1 MVTKTS
7 VISVL
12 VTEIQPAQ
20 VFGLRESCDPTD
32 VGSLDPRHKGEDD
45 GEWGP
50 LSSNHR
56 LQGLSAGC
64 LAGEHGEGLN
74 YEGVFSGRGSRYIP
88 GMETSDT
95 GHFSSIIT
103 TTFPELASS
112 RFELATAGWDSVAVD
127 VDDRLIF
134 KFPRHAVAEKAL
146 LREAQ
151 LLAVIRPQI
160 SMPVPDLRIVRGPPL
175 FSVHEKLKGVHLV
188 TADYDRLPEV
198 ARQRL
203 GEMLGRFYAELQ
215 RLDQAEMLAAGAG
228 PVGPW
233 QTADA
238 MRERALPLLTADTRQ
253 RAAAAIDAFEQLPP
267 DPYGTTYSFFD
278 GHGWNMAFDH
288 AAERLTGMYDF
299 ADSGFAPVH
308 QEFIYARFVS
318 PDLTERII
326 ASYETLT
333 GRMIDRQRVDILT
346 AAHRLSELAEL
357 TDNSEH
363 VRIMIDS
370 VESWAR
376 TTVL

>member
-1 MVTKTS
+1 
-7 VISVL
+7 
-12 VTEIQPAQ
+12 
-20 VFGLRESCDPTD
+20 
-32 VGSLDPRHKGEDD
+32 
-45 GEWGP
+45 
-50 LSSNHR
+50 
-56 LQGLSAGC
+56 
-64 LAGEHGEGLN
+64 
-74 YEGVFSGRGSRYIP
+74 
-88 GMETSDT
+88 METLELA
-95 GHFSSIIT
+95 HCRAAIT
-103 TTFPELASS
+103 AAFPELATS

-203 GEMLGRFYAELQ
+203 GERLGRFYAELHG
-215 RLDQAEMLAAGAG
+215 LDEAKMLAAGAG
-228 PVGPW
+228 PVAPW
-233 QTADA
+233 QPVSA
-238 MRERALPLLTADTRQ
+238 MRERALPMLTADIRQ
-253 RAAAAIDAFEQLPP
+253 KAVAAIDAFEQLPP
-267 DPYGTTYSFFD
+267 DPYGSTYGFFD

-288 AAERLTGMYDF
+288 ANQHLTGMYDF

-333 GRMIDRQRVDILT
+333 GRTIDRQRVDILT

-357 TDNSEH
+357 ADNPEH
-363 VRIMIDS
+363 VRIMVES
-370 VESWAR
+370 VENWAR
-376 TTVL
+376 MAVL

>member
-1 MVTKTS
+1 VAAAILKTMK
-7 VISVL
+7 
-12 VTEIQPAQ
+12 TPEK
-20 VFGLRESCDPTD
+20 D
-32 VGSLDPRHKGEDD
+32 
-45 GEWGP
+45 
-50 LSSNHR
+50 
-56 LQGLSAGC
+56 
-64 LAGEHGEGLN
+64 
-74 YEGVFSGRGSRYIP
+74 
-88 GMETSDT
+88 
-95 GHFSSIIT
+95 HFRNIIA
-103 TTFPELASS
+103 TTFPELATS
-112 RFELATAGWDSVAVD
+112 RFELETAGWDSVAVD

-134 KFPRHAVAEKAL
+134 KFPRHAVAEQAL

-151 LLAVIRPQI
+151 LLTLIRPQI
-160 SMPVPDLRIVRGPPL
+160 AMPVPDLRIVSGPPL

-188 TADYDRLPEV
+188 TDDYDRLPEA

-203 GEMLGRFYAELQ
+203 GEMLGRFYAELH
-215 RLDQAEMLAAGAG
+215 RLDQAEMMNAGAG
-228 PVGPW
+228 PVAPW

-238 MRERALPLLTADTRQ
+238 MRDRALPMLTADIRKK
-253 RAAAAIDAFEQLPP
+253 AAAAIDAFEQLPP
-267 DPYGTTYSFFD
+267 DPYGKTYGFFD

-326 ASYETLT
+326 ASYETLA
-333 GRMIDRQRVDILT
+333 GRAIDRQRVEILT

-357 TDNSEH
+357 ADNPEH

-376 TTVL
+376 TAVL

>member
-1 MVTKTS
+1 LKTK
-7 VISVL
+7 
-12 VTEIQPAQ
+12 
-20 VFGLRESCDPTD
+20 G
-32 VGSLDPRHKGEDD
+32 GS
-45 GEWGP
+45 P
-50 LSSNHR
+50 L
-56 LQGLSAGC
+56 QYET
-64 LAGEHGEGLN
+64 LAGEHGG
-74 YEGVFSGRGSRYIP
+74 GFVFWRVFSGRGSRYIP
-88 GMETSDT
+88 DMTAFDT
-95 GHFSSIIT
+95 DHFRNIIT
-103 TTFPELASS
+103 TTFPELATS

-160 SMPVPDLRIVRGPPL
+160 SMPVPDLRIEQGPPL

-203 GEMLGRFYAELQ
+203 GERLGRFYAELH
-215 RLDQAEMLAAGAG
+215 RLDQAEMMGAGAG

-233 QTADA
+233 QPVAA
-238 MRERALPLLTADTRQ
+238 MRERALPMLTADTQ
-253 RAAAAIDAFEQLPP
+253 EKAAAAIDAFEQLPP
-267 DPYGTTYSFFD
+267 DPYGSTYGFFD

-288 AAERLTGMYDF
+288 VNQQLSGMYDF

-308 QEFIYARFVS
+308 QEFIYASFVS
-318 PDLTERII
+318 PNLTERII
-326 ASYETLT
+326 ASYEAVT
-333 GRMIDRQRVDILT
+333 GRTIDRWRVDILT

-357 TDNSEH
+357 ADNPEH

-376 TTVL
+376 TANLQSLR